1 MNLETIKKVS
11 NTWIVIGAFSCSLA
25 VIIGAFGAHGLK
37 DVLTEY
43 SRDVYEK
50 GNLYHFIHSIA
61 LVINGIL
68 SKIFVQLDFMISGY
82 LFLLGIIL
90 FSFSLYALAIT
101 DIKKLGAIT
110 PLGGICFIFAWLYI
124 GFKVYNS

>member
-1 MNLETIKKVS
+1 MS
-11 NTWIVIGAFSCSLA
+11 NIWIAAGAFSCALA

-37 DVLTEY
+37 DVLTDDY
-43 SRDVYEK
+43 SRSVYEK

-61 LVINGIL
+61 LIVNGIL
-68 SKIFVQLDFMISGY
+68 SKIFSQLDFMISGY

-124 GFKVYNS
+124 GFKVYNN

>member
-1 MNLETIKKVS
+1 MS
-11 NTWIVIGAFSCSLA
+11 NIWIVAGAFSCALA

-37 DVLTEY
+37 DVLTDDY
-43 SRDVYEK
+43 SRSIYEK

-61 LVINGIL
+61 LIVNGIL
-68 SKIFVQLDFMISGY
+68 SKIFSQLDFMISGY

>member
-1 MNLETIKKVS
+1 M
-11 NTWIVIGAFSCSLA
+11 
-25 VIIGAFGAHGLK
+25 K
-37 DVLTEY
+37 DVLTDDY
-43 SRDVYEK
+43 SRSVYEK

-61 LVINGIL
+61 LIVNGIL
-68 SKIFVQLDFMISGY
+68 SKIFSQLDFMISGY

-124 GFKVYNS
+124 CFKVYNS

>member
-1 MNLETIKKVS
+1 MS
-11 NTWIVIGAFSCSLA
+11 NIWIAAGAFSCALA

-37 DVLTEY
+37 DVLTDDY
-43 SRDVYEK
+43 SRSVYEK

-61 LVINGIL
+61 LIVNGIL
-68 SKIFVQLDFMISGY
+68 SKIFSQLDFMISGY

>member
-1 MNLETIKKVS
+1 MS
-11 NTWIVIGAFSCSLA
+11 NIWIAAGAFSCALA

-37 DVLTEY
+37 DVLTDDY
-43 SRDVYEK
+43 SRSVYEK

-61 LVINGIL
+61 LIVNGIL
-68 SKIFVQLDFMISGY
+68 SKIFSQLDFMISGY

-110 PLGGICFIFAWLYI
+110 PIGGVCFIFAWLYI

>member
-1 MNLETIKKVS
+1 MNNI
-11 NTWIVIGAFSCSLA
+11 WITAGAFSCALA

-37 DVLTEY
+37 DVLNEY
-43 SRDVYEK
+43 SRGVYEK
-50 GNLYHFIHSIA
+50 GNLYHFIHSMA
-61 LVINGIL
+61 LIVNGIL
-68 SKIFVQLDFMISGY
+68 SKIFSQLDFMISGY

-124 GFKVYNS
+124 CFKVYNS

>member
-1 MNLETIKKVS
+1 MS
-11 NTWIVIGAFSCSLA
+11 NTWIAIGAFSCSLA

-50 GNLYHFIHSIA
+50 GNFYHFIHSIA
-61 LVINGIL
+61 LIINGIL
-68 SKIFVQLDFMISGY
+68 SKIFTQLDFLISGY

-110 PLGGICFIFAWLYI
+110 PVGGICFIFAWLYI
-124 GFKVYNS
+124 GFKMYNS